1 MAASKTSP
9 LFSESDKQF
18 ISEQLGIEM
27 FYCRRDANTVYVGKS
42 RKSDSKVRFDRDRFR
57 RMQIIAAVI
66 EAATGIKPA
75 EREPAD
81 LNSFM
86 SRIGKKFEPMQ
97 EIPAQQH
104 QPSTDDVPWDMNTP
118 F

>member
-1 MAASKTSP
+1 MAASKSSP
-9 LFSESDKQF
+9 LFSDADKQF
-18 ISEQLGIEM
+18 IAEQLGIEM
-27 FYCRRDANTVYVGKS
+27 FYCRRDANTLYVGKS
-42 RKSDSKVRFDRDRFR
+42 RKSDSKLRFDRDRFR
-57 RMQIIAAVI
+57 RLQILAAVI

-86 SRIGKKFEPMQ
+86 SRLGRNFEAVQ
-97 EIPAQQH
+97 EIPAQQ
-104 QPSTDDVPWDMNTP
+104 QSPTDEVPWDMN

>member
-1 MAASKTSP
+1 MATSKNSP
-9 LFSESDKQF
+9 LFSEADRNF
-18 ISEQLGIEM
+18 IAEQLGIEM
-27 FYCRRDANTVYVGKS
+27 YYARRDANTLYVGKS

-57 RMQIIAAVI
+57 RLQILAAVI
-66 EAATGIKPA
+66 ETATGIKPA

-86 SRIGKKFEPMQ
+86 SRLGRSFEAMQ
-97 EIPAQQH
+97 EIPAQQ
-104 QPSTDDVPWDMNTP
+104 QSEEAPWDMN

>member
-1 MAASKTSP
+1 MATSKSST
-9 LFSESDKQF
+9 LFSEADRNF
-18 ISEQLGIEM
+18 IAEQLGIEM
-27 FYCRRDANTVYVGKS
+27 FYCRRDANTVYVGKT

-66 EAATGIKPA
+66 EAATGIKPV

-86 SRIGKKFEPMQ
+86 SRIGKSFEPMQ
-97 EIPAQQH
+97 EIPAHQQS
-104 QPSTDDVPWDMNTP
+104 STNEVPWDMN